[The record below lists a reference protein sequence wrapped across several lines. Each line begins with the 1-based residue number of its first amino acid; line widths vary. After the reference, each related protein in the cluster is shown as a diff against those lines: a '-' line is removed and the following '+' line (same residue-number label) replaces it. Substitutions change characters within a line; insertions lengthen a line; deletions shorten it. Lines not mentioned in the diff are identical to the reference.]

1 MPRKAIYT
9 PFGEALNLALAER
22 RLNQGDL
29 AASVGTSV
37 PYVNQTMTGSAN
49 VSPQWTDLVAQALAL
64 DPRRTVELHQAAART
79 AGFKLDLTLPE
90 EQKLTGFDILGPNE
104 KKSL

>member
-1 MPRKAIYT
+1 MPRKANYT

-22 RLNQGDL
+22 RLNQVDL
-29 AASVGTSV
+29 AASVGKSV
-37 PYVNQTMTGSAN
+37 SYLNQTMTGSSH
-49 VSPQWTDLVAQALAL
+49 VSPEWADVVAQALAF
-64 DPRRTVELHQAAART
+64 DPRQTANLHQAAARA

-90 EQKLTGFDILGPNE
+90 EQKLTGFHSPGLNE